1 MVFTAYFIDSEWKL
15 HKNILNFCQI
25 SNHKGE
31 IIGKLIESCLIE
43 WWIEKVVTIIVDN
56 ASTNDVAIAYIK
68 RMIKNWNGL
77 VLDSEFLYM
86 CFCAHITNLIVSD
99 GLKDHIPSIDLIR
112 CAVRYVR
119 CSPSRLVKFKAC
131 VEK

>member
-1 MVFTAYFIDSEWKL
+1 M
-15 HKNILNFCQI
+15 NFCQI
-25 SNHKGE
+25 ANHKGE

-86 CFCAHITNLIVSD
+86 CYCAHITNLIVSD
-99 GLKDHIPSIDLIR
+99 GLKDHIASIDLIH

-119 CSPSRLVKFKAC
+119 CSP
-131 VEK
+131 